1 MCERKNVHTR
11 RNVCVLVCVGGGEG
25 GGGGGGAEGNTHQAR
40 YANTCRDGWDT
51 YTCVGISS

>member
-25 GGGGGGAEGNTHQAR
+25 GGGGGELRGTLIKQGMQIHV
-40 YANTCRDGWDT
+40 GM
-51 YTCVGISS
+51 VGIHTHV